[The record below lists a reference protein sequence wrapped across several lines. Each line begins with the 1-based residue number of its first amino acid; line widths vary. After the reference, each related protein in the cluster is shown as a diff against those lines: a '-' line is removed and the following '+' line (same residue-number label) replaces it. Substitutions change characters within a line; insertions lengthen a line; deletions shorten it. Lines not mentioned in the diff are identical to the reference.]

1 MMVADSQSIYWYLA
15 QPDRLSPDAFA
26 ALDAAEDGDG
36 IVISAWTVPELWM
49 ASTRKRG
56 SRAIP
61 RAVHELTRATLL
73 DPANAIRVEPFDE
86 RMWPHFEVA
95 SLELNDPF
103 DSAVVATA
111 RALALP
117 LVTSDLAIAKAGL
130 VETIW

>member
-15 QPDRLSPDAFA
+15 QPDRLSPPALA
-26 ALDAAEDGDG
+26 ALDAAEDSDG
-36 IVISAWTVPELWM
+36 IIISAWTVPELWM

-56 SRAIP
+56 P
-61 RAVHELTRATLL
+61 RAVPRAAYELTRATLL
-73 DPANAIRVEPFDE
+73 DPGNTIRIEPFDQ

-95 SLELNDPF
+95 SLELSDPF

-111 RALALP
+111 RALAVP
-117 LVTSDLAIAKAGL
+117 LVTSDRAIAKAGL